1 MAGPGADLKGQV
13 LQATDIVELVSQTVT
28 LKRSGRGFTGLCPFH
43 QEKTPSFSVN
53 PTRQF
58 FYCFGCKAGG
68 NAIDFVMKRDRIEF
82 VEAMHQLAEKAGI
95 AIPKFDGR
103 SESASERQLLLDA
116 QSAACAY
123 FQDLLRQPQGQPA
136 REYLDKRG
144 FNADAI
150 SKFQIGMATNGW
162 DGLLKGPVGRKFAPE
177 ALLKAGLLKH
187 NEERNSYYDTF
198 RNRLMFPIRDEQSRV
213 IAFGGRVMPGS
224 DDPAKYL
231 NSPETPIF
239 SKGRC
244 IFGLDLARQRI
255 VETRTVVIAEGYTDA
270 IMCHQ
275 FGVTNVVSALGTAL
289 TGPHVN
295 LLRRYADRIVLMFDP
310 DVAGDLAVNRA
321 VELFLTQPIEVLIG
335 TIPEKLDPD
344 EYLLKHGAQGMQQII
359 DGAQDALSYK
369 WKQLDQRY
377 RSSDGDITG
386 QQKAV
391 EEYLQAMSDARAG
404 GPVDSLRWGAAVT
417 RVSRLTGIGV
427 DDLNRRFKSRKPP
440 ARASQAGSGD
450 SAVRPSPGEPT
461 APTVPMAPV
470 HSGPLNAQTRAERQI
485 LACLMAQPSSWHEV
499 QIQVMLDDVVD
510 VANRKLAQVIWDHQK
525 NEGDIQ
531 FTEFLTILGPLGLSE
546 LAIALMSSADQDDQI
561 NATLS
566 QAVEHIRY
574 ARESRERAKLT
585 AQLRRG
591 SKGET
596 AEDEQSEVDALQRL
610 SDAARREDP
619 RRGF

>member
-1 MAGPGADLKGQV
+1 MAGSGADLKGQV
-13 LQATDIVELVSQTVT
+13 LQATDIVELISQTVT

-150 SKFQIGMATNGW
+150 AKFQIGLAANGW

-359 DGAQDALSYK
+359 DSAQDALSYK
-369 WKQLDQRY
+369 WKQLDRRY

-391 EEYLQAMSDARAG
+391 EEYLQTMSDARAG

-427 DDLNRRFKSRKPP
+427 EDLNRRFKSRKPA
-440 ARASQAGSGD
+440 ARTPQSGSD
-450 SAVRPSPGEPT
+450 DAVRPAPGEPT
-461 APTVPMAPV
+461 AAVLPVVSV

-485 LACLMAQPSSWHEV
+485 LACLMAQPSWWHEV
-499 QIQVMLDDVVD
+499 QTQVMLDDFVD
-510 VANRKLAQVIWDHQK
+510 VANRKLAEVIWDHQK

-546 LAIALMSSADQDDQI
+546 LAIALMNSADQDDQI

-566 QAVEHIRY
+566 QAVEYVRY
-574 ARESRERAKLT
+574 ARDARERAKLNS
-585 AQLRRG
+585 QLRRG

-610 SDAARREDP
+610 SDAARRDDP